1 MDKVNEKIINRIQKD
16 FPIGKRPFRVLGE
29 ELGIGEDE
37 LIERIQELK
46 RDGYIRRLGAVFDT
60 RKLGFSST
68 LCAMKVPE
76 ERLEEV
82 ADVVS
87 AYREVTHNYH
97 RAASYNLWFTLVTES
112 QAKIDEILGEISQKT
127 AIKEVRDM
135 PSKRFFKINV
145 DLRL

>member
-1 MDKVNEKIINRIQKD
+1 MDKVDEKIINRIQKG
-16 FPIGKRPFRVLGE
+16 FPIDKHPFRTLGE
-29 ELGIGEDE
+29 ELGLGEDE
-37 LIERIQELK
+37 MLERVQSLK
-46 RDGYIRRLGAVFDT
+46 DAGYIRRLGAVFDT

-97 RAASYNLWFTLVTES
+97 RAANYNLWFTLVTES
-112 QAKIDEILGEISQKT
+112 QANIDAILEEISQKT
-127 AIKEVRDM
+127 GIKEVRDM